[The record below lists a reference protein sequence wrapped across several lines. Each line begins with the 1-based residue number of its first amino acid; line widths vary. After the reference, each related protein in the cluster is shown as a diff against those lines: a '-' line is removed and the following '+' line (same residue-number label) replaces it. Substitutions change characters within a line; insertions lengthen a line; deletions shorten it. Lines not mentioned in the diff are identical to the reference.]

1 MDLPQ
6 QASLLHVV
14 TPLTFT
20 DKDGTLLLL
29 FITAVAHLFI
39 VQMLKNVFAF

>member
-14 TPLTFT
+14 TPLAFP
-20 DKDGTLLLL
+20 DKDGTLLLF
-29 FITAVAHLFI
+29 FITAVAHLFV
-39 VQMLKNVFAF
+39 VQMLKNVFTF